1 MLRGRKCVMS
11 ETEVTPRR
19 SRRLREGSCGRGRMP
34 VAVMAEGGFGFRKL
48 LEQCETQELEV
59 RGAVVG
65 LAWGWGSS
73 WPLVLAESASELA
86 GLQAGERALV

>member
-1 MLRGRKCVMS
+1 MS

-19 SRRLREGSCGRGRMP
+19 GRRLRGGSCGRGRMP

-59 RGAVVG
+59 RGAAAG
-65 LAWGWGSS
+65 LGF
-73 WPLVLAESASELA
+73 ELA
-86 GLQAGERALV
+86 ACGGGKRLGTGGEKRGRSGCVRVLCD